1 VIILRGYPADAPD
14 VVGEEH
20 YLEFCLGFL
29 VACDVVERTVNCYLV
44 AALHLGVNAE
54 GFGELTAHGRI
65 HAAGV
70 DNEVGIFVALV
81 GLDARY
87 SVAEQ
92 YRREHLAFI
101 DYVDPAVEGVI
112 YQVLIDIA
120 ALHLYLKLILWD
132 MLLQGLL

>member
-1 VIILRGYPADAPD
+1 MRLQRRDALALSGRIVGESLDLRHVEILKSADEQVGVIVLRGYPADAPD

-70 DNEVGIFVALV
+70 DNEVGVFVALQ
-81 GLDARY
+81 LLELLFEA
-87 SVAEQ
+87 VA
-92 YRREHLAFI
+92 
-101 DYVDPAVEGVI
+101 
-112 YQVLIDIA
+112 
-120 ALHLYLKLILWD
+120 
-132 MLLQGLL
+132 